1 MIFSTKPLNNPIQEE
16 EDDAISF
23 LAAVPGTLAQDRE
36 GNVYRLT
43 ENALKSDFQ
52 TWKGGIITVN
62 HKVAEKGGIVD
73 TWYDAG
79 LMMKV
84 NGLSQEARDVMKS
97 AAYKGVS
104 QESLPVEFGKT
115 EYYRGHS
122 IKNVDRVKGTGI
134 SLIVYPETPACPLD
148 VGCGI
153 PITSSEVPGIGDDS
167 TLEYDVGR
175 INNVGRTIKVREIH
189 IWMDEAEASDP
200 DKLKER
206 IASEASWGQMGV
218 FYVYPQNTGLQVG
231 DEIPDT
237 EPLHVVNMLVSSS
250 ILSADPLLNPALNID
265 STKNQVEPHG
275 GPDMDDPKEPTYEEL
290 KAKLAAYEAE
300 NTDLKA
306 QTANIPELIQT
317 GIRAGIESHA
327 LEEKMKKERADAAAE
342 LHSCMPNGFEEFM
355 QNNPN
360 TDTIKAVTKAMR
372 SSNPVGA
379 GTETPTPTTNSL
391 YSSGKDLY
399 DKMGVTPEKLAKY
412 NKVD

>member
-43 ENALKSDFQ
+43 ENALKSDFK

-62 HKVAEKGGIVD
+62 HKVTEKGGIAD

-175 INNVGRTIKVREIH
+175 INNVGQTIKVREIH

-218 FYVYPQNTGLQVG
+218 FYVYPKNTGLQVG

-237 EPLHVVNMLVSSS
+237 EPLHVVNMLVSNAVFSTDS
-250 ILSADPLLNPALNID
+250 LNPALNND
-265 STKNQVEPHG
+265 STENQLEPQG
-275 GPDMDDPKEPTYEEL
+275 GPDMGDSKEPTYEEL
-290 KAKLAAYEAE
+290 KAKLAATEAE
-300 NTDLKA
+300 IVDLRA
-306 QTANIPELIQT
+306 QAAKVPEIIQT
-317 GIRAGIESHA
+317 GIQAGIESHA
-327 LEEKMKKERADAAAE
+327 IQEAKKNEHADAAAE

-355 QNNPN
+355 AKNPD
-360 TDTIKAVTKAMR
+360 TDSIKAVTKAMR
-372 SSNPVGA
+372 SFNPVGA
-379 GTETPTPTTNSL
+379 GTETPTPTTNAL
-391 YSSGKDLY
+391 YSSGKAIY
-399 DKMGVTPEKLAKY
+399 DKLGVTPEKLAKY
-412 NKVD
+412 NEVS